1 MTERRTLTLPDAE
14 IVHHLRGPL
23 PPADGE
29 PVLLM
34 IGQPMTSEG
43 FAELA
48 AEMPGRTVLTYDPR
62 GLGESTRSDGSAL
75 NDPRIQAEDLH
86 ALIAELGTP
95 VDVFA
100 SSGGAVTGLALVT
113 AHPDD
118 VRVLVAH
125 EPPVLTVLPDA
136 EQARRAEAAVGRA
149 YQERGWGAG
158 FAAFLAMSMWQGEF
172 TEAFLAQPL
181 PDAAQFGLP
190 PGDDGSRDDPLL
202 SGVSEPVTG
211 YVPDLEARRAATAT
225 IVIAVGERTGQ
236 TLTGRTARA
245 LAAQLGQDA
254 VVFPGDHGGF
264 TRQNPADPGDPA
276 AFADRLREVLAD
288 AVGKEM
294 SPHDS

>member
-1 MTERRTLTLPDAE
+1 MAARRTLTLPDAE

-23 PPADGE
+23 PPADGH

-43 FAELA
+43 FGDLA
-48 AEMPGRTVLTYDPR
+48 DEMPGRTVVTYDPR
-62 GLGESTRSDGSAL
+62 GLGDSTRSDGSEL
-75 NDPRIQAEDLH
+75 HDPRVQAQDLH
-86 ALIAELGTP
+86 ALIGELGGP

-100 SSGGAVTGLALVT
+100 SSGGAVAGLALVT

-125 EPPVLTVLPDA
+125 EPPMLGVLPDA
-136 EQARRAEAAVGRA
+136 EAAEQANAAVGRA

-158 FAAFLAMSMWQGEF
+158 FAAFLGMSMWQGEF
-172 TEAFLAQPL
+172 TDAYLAQPL
-181 PDAAQFGLP
+181 PDPARFGLP
-190 PGDDGSRDDPLL
+190 AQDDGSRDDPLL
-202 SGVSEPVTG
+202 SGTSAPVTG
-211 YVPDLEARRAATAT
+211 YVPDLDTLRASTAT

-236 TLTGRTARA
+236 SVTARTARA
-245 LAAQLGQDA
+245 LAGLLGQEA
-254 VVFPGDHGGF
+254 VTFPGDHGGF

-288 AVGKEM
+288 A
-294 SPHDS
+294 